1 MAFLLV
7 PHRSKKKRKK
17 KMALKINLSEAQID
31 LIKIII
37 IINIYKR
44 RVCIYMLLAAG
55 QDS

>member
-1 MAFLLV
+1 
-7 PHRSKKKRKK
+7 
-17 KMALKINLSEAQID
+17 MALKINLSEAQID

-37 IINIYKR
+37 NIYKK